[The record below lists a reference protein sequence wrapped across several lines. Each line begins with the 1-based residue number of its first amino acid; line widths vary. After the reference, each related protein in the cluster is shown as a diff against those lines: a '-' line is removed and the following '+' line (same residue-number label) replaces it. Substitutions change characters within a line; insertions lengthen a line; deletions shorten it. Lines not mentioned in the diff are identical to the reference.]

1 MSAAADAVLDSLKD
15 KKVAVGGIFVVAE
28 NARYS
33 HWLSNDELGKIIAA
47 HGGKPQLAAINTAT
61 DVVILGDVGARDIKW
76 AGGKKAEALAAE
88 LELDGEGKRKKGL
101 QVIHF
106 GAIMRSQEAK
116 DASVTCEFKQN
127 THVRLSARAHAR
139 CSRTYTR
146 ALLTRAHACARA
158 RCSRANRS
166 SFLRGARQA
175 YKKPGEER
183 TRGQLMNI
191 LISAAPGAHFEPI
204 RGLVNLPSYTL

>member
-1 MSAAADAVLDSLKD
+1 MSAAADAMLDSLKD

-88 LELDGEGKRKKGL
+88 LELDGKGKRKKGL

-106 GAIMRSQEAK
+106 GAIMRSQEVK

-127 THVRLSARAHAR
+127 THVSLSAPARARAHAR
-139 CSRTYTR
+139 CSRARTRALLSRMHARAAHARARERTR
-146 ALLTRAHACARA
+146 ALLTR
-158 RCSRANRS
+158 
-166 SFLRGARQA
+166 
-175 YKKPGEER
+175 
-183 TRGQLMNI
+183 
-191 LISAAPGAHFEPI
+191 
-204 RGLVNLPSYTL
+204 